1 MVGAM
6 DFRDTHCNWCAM
18 KEGPLQACIECPR
31 YRKYELGEDISLD
44 SRAFCEKCVHEND
57 PDLEVFCET
66 NRHLQQKG
74 DEPFDCYRF
83 HLKAKAQGPKEIH
96 VVTAFLAHQGEIC
109 LVKRS
114 SEVRTYQGRWSG
126 ISGYLQGNP
135 RDHFAVEIQE
145 ETSLTPYEY
154 TLVRQGRQLAIT
166 DEEYSCIWFVH
177 PFLCEVHD
185 PSRITLD
192 RENTEYRWVKPEE
205 IKRMETVPGLWDA
218 YERVSRSSLEEQV
231 ALFTGTIRNDRDSGA
246 RQLAFKGLDF
256 LEKMVRSSNAASW
269 AVLMDDI
276 QYACHEISGTR
287 PSMAIIPTTFD
298 LLFRDLKFVSAQ
310 DLDIR
315 EIIAQVAG
323 IIKRH
328 IKDMAAAMD
337 AALGHLEEIIPE
349 HATVLLHSYSSS
361 LIHAL
366 PLLRRKKCSLVV
378 TESRPGFEGRVTAQV
393 AADMGLKVT
402 LITDACAGHELQR
415 VDVVL
420 MGVDSI
426 EQDGSV
432 INKAGSSLISMA
444 ASVRGVKVYFV
455 GELRKICI
463 DRQHVSLETY
473 DPQDVWGDPP
483 PGIEVFNLFFD
494 RTAPK
499 FITGIVLET
508 GVVEPYQIRKIAGS
522 MVPFSA

>member
-1 MVGAM
+1 
-6 DFRDTHCNWCAM
+6 
-18 KEGPLQACIECPR
+18 
-31 YRKYELGEDISLD
+31 
-44 SRAFCEKCVHEND
+44 
-57 PDLEVFCET
+57 
-66 NRHLQQKG
+66 
-74 DEPFDCYRF
+74 
-83 HLKAKAQGPKEIH
+83 
-96 VVTAFLAHQGEIC
+96 
-109 LVKRS
+109 
-114 SEVRTYQGRWSG
+114 
-126 ISGYLQGNP
+126 
-135 RDHFAVEIQE
+135 
-145 ETSLTPYEY
+145 
-154 TLVRQGRQLAIT
+154 
-166 DEEYSCIWFVH
+166 
-177 PFLCEVHD
+177 
-185 PSRITLD
+185 
-192 RENTEYRWVKPEE
+192 
-205 IKRMETVPGLWDA
+205 
-218 YERVSRSSLEEQV
+218 
-231 ALFTGTIRNDRDSGA
+231 
-246 RQLAFKGLDF
+246 
-256 LEKMVRSSNAASW
+256 
-269 AVLMDDI
+269 MDDI